1 MPASA
6 STKVVVPKAELH
18 VHVEGAAPADLVRRL
33 AKRHGQDV
41 EGLFDER
48 GRYLWSDFSEFLAAY
63 DRASRVFRT
72 PEDYALLSGTYLR
85 MLAAEG
91 AIYAELTISPD
102 HAAGA
107 GLSYRDYVAGL
118 AAGIEQA
125 RADTGIEARMI
136 AIGVRHFGARAVE
149 QVVAQVIAAPH
160 PLVTGFGLAGDE
172 REGHPA
178 NFARAFRMAGEA
190 GLGLTAHAGE
200 VCGPESVTAALDF
213 LRVRRIGHGVRA
225 VEDRAVV
232 ERIAEEGIVLEVCPG
247 SNLALGLYSNLRFHP
262 VNLLRRA
269 GCRITL
275 NSDDPPFFGTTLGHE
290 YRSCAETFGWPE
302 DELLAITRN
311 AIAAA
316 FCDEDTRRRLVLRLS
331 DHVGL
336 RGGGI

>member
-1 MPASA
+1 MAEPDARPL
-6 STKVVVPKAELH
+6 PKAELH
-18 VHVEGAAPADLVRRL
+18 VHIEGAAPPDLVRRL
-33 AKRHGQDV
+33 AERYQVDV
-41 EGLFDER
+41 AGLFDDSGGYRWE
-48 GRYLWSDFSEFLAAY
+48 DFASFLSAY

-72 PEDYALLSGTYLR
+72 PQDYAELSESYLCGI
-85 MLAAEG
+85 AAEG

-118 AAGIEQA
+118 AEGIERA
-125 RADTGIEARMI
+125 RAATGIEARMI

-149 QVVAQVIAAPH
+149 QAVRQVTSAPH

-200 VCGPESVTAALDF
+200 FAGPESVTAALDF
-213 LRVRRIGHGVRA
+213 LQVKRIGHGVRA
-225 VEDRAVV
+225 IQDRAVV
-232 ERIAEEGIVLEVCPG
+232 ERLVREKIVLEVCPG
-247 SNLALGLYSNLRFHP
+247 SNLALGLYGALRFHP

-275 NSDDPPFFGTTLGHE
+275 NSDDPPFFATSLGRE
-290 YRSCAETFGWPE
+290 YASCAETFGWSRV
-302 DELLAITRN
+302 DQLKLTRT
-311 AIAAA
+311 ALEAA
-316 FCDEDTRRRLVLRLS
+316 FCDPRTRNGLLARLAEAEAAAGRR
-331 DHVGL
+331 
-336 RGGGI
+336 